1 VRALHSLSLR
11 RVLAAIV
18 MVTCGWVAYAVYAE
32 VAAGHSLDSRL
43 SAAQQENDRLRHEIA
58 QRQAEIAQAQT
69 REWLVEQARKLGY
82 VMPGERVFV
91 LTTPGSALPPDG
103 GIDLKSLPTFNAPP
117 SSPGASPAPTPAP
130 VIGPSPGGSPTPFV
144 FTVPSPGGH

>member
-1 VRALHSLSLR
+1 
-11 RVLAAIV
+11 
-18 MVTCGWVAYAVYAE
+18 M
-32 VAAGHSLDSRL
+32 AAGHSVDAQLR
-43 SAAQQENDRLRHEIA
+43 AAQQRNQALQHQIDERK
-58 QRQAEIAQAQT
+58 AEIAQAQST
-69 REWLVEQARKLGY
+69 QWLEEQARKLGY
-82 VMPGERVFV
+82 VLPGERVFV
-91 LTTPGSALPPDG
+91 LATPGTALPPDG